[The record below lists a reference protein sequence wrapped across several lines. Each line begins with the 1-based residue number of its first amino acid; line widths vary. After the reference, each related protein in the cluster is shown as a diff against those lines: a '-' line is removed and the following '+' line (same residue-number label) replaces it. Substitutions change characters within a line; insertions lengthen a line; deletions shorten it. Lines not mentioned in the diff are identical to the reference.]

1 VAFRSGQQQNLSK
14 HSLDQ
19 LESVESVAF
28 GRWSIRRRRPSG
40 EARQAPK
47 KQAEVM
53 LDGEPRIV
61 CHGAEAED
69 TPIPPSMALNVNY
82 AYLQAARPIETG

>member
-1 VAFRSGQQQNLSK
+1 
-14 HSLDQ
+14 
-19 LESVESVAF
+19 
-28 GRWSIRRRRPSG
+28 
-40 EARQAPK
+40 
-47 KQAEVM
+47 M